1 MKNSSS
7 IVKGY
12 KEMNIPYTLLS
23 NQNHSK
29 NLVVFLPGTG
39 YTVQSPLFHYV
50 KDLFSQRDFDVLQIN
65 YQYKDKSYTEFT
77 KEEIIEAIKF
87 DVNTVID
94 EVLKNDSY
102 ENSFIMGKSLGTIA
116 MNSVLNRMEFMEA
129 KAIWLTPLIQL
140 DEVFSAMAASN
151 HNGLCFI
158 GDGDECYIKER
169 YDVLKNN
176 PNIVSRLIPNVNHS
190 LEYDNYSVESID
202 VMKSVVVDIQN
213 FVQQNV

>member
-1 MKNSSS
+1 
-7 IVKGY
+7 
-12 KEMNIPYTLLS
+12 MNIPYTLLS